1 MWIIGTVADAY
12 LLTQMIF
19 ELSGKPG
26 AYFILGGDSDRQA
39 PYLSTI
45 QTTS

>member
-19 ELSGKPG
+19 ELSGNRG
-26 AYFILGGDSDRQA
+26 LILFWEAIQIDKH
-39 PYLSTI
+39 LISTI